1 MQYTDHCRLM
11 CAYWKIFMENTSS
24 KKTIGIV
31 VILVIIIVGILLMMK
46 KSAPV
51 TVSTSPTN
59 TAQTNQPVAPAPD
72 TSPAGLIKSSGT
84 ATASLEQDSA
94 SVDAELK
101 GLNSDTTSA
110 NQAVQ

>member
-1 MQYTDHCRLM
+1 
-11 CAYWKIFMENTSS
+11 MEHTSS
-24 KKTIGIV
+24 KKTIGII

-46 KSAPV
+46 KSAPI
-51 TVSTSPTN
+51 TVPTSTANTPSTS
-59 TAQTNQPVAPAPD
+59 QPAPAPVVD

-94 SVDAELK
+94 SVDAALK
-101 GLNSDTTSA
+101 GLSTDTTSA

>member
-1 MQYTDHCRLM
+1 
-11 CAYWKIFMENTSS
+11 MENTSS
-24 KKTIGIV
+24 KKTIGII
-31 VILVIIIVGILLMMK
+31 VILIIIIVGILLMMK

-51 TVSTSPTN
+51 TVSAPTAN
-59 TAQTNQPVAPAPD
+59 TAETQQPAPAPVVD

-94 SVDAELK
+94 SVDAQLK
-101 GLNSDTTSA
+101 GLSTDTTSA